1 MSNKIITGGGTEYL
15 LRRRF
20 ELLKRKEDEE
30 MSTWETLIDYTT
42 TKELGKGS
50 NDVER
55 YDSTILEK
63 LNNAKKIAIVC
74 YLAPPSTEQSA
85 VGIINVQLY
94 LPNKYY
100 VLANLTGDINTLPN
114 KISGNDSE
122 GYIYREIDIEPL
134 QSVGIK
140 GSYPIYAPTIA
151 TTKDSYQ
158 HKKLD
163 AYWFNDSNIVD
174 ATALRLN
181 VKSGVLGKGSR
192 FRVLILS

>member
-1 MSNKIITGGGTEYL
+1 MDLIRERLLISN
-15 LRRRF
+15 
-20 ELLKRKEDEE
+20 RKGSDVD

-42 TKELGKGS
+42 TEELGTGT

-85 VGIINVQLY
+85 IGTINVQLY

-100 VLANLTGDINTLPN
+100 VWASLTTEITTLPN
-114 KISGNDSE
+114 KTSGANSL
-122 GYIYREIDIEPL
+122 GYIYREIDIEAL
-134 QSVGIK
+134 QTVGIK
-140 GSYPIYAPTIA
+140 GAYPIYSPLVA
-151 TTKDSYQ
+151 TLEGSYQ
-158 HKKLD
+158 YKKVD
-163 AYWFNDSNIVD
+163 IYWANSGNVVD
-174 ATALRLN
+174 ASTLRLN
-181 VKSGVLGKGSR
+181 VKSGVVGKGSR

>member
-1 MSNKIITGGGTEYL
+1 MDLIRERIMLTKKASDT
-15 LRRRF
+15 
-20 ELLKRKEDEE
+20 D

-42 TKELGKGS
+42 TQELGTGT

-55 YDSTILEK
+55 YDSTVLEK

-100 VLANLTGDINTLPN
+100 NYTSLTNEVNILPN
-114 KISGNDSE
+114 KTSGANSL
-122 GYIYREIDIEPL
+122 GYIYREIDMEPL

-140 GSYPIYAPTIA
+140 GAYPIYSPVTSVLEG
-151 TTKDSYQ
+151 SY
-158 HKKLD
+158 HNNKLD
-163 AYWFNDSNIVD
+163 AYWNNSNNLVD
-174 ATALRLN
+174 AITLRLN
-181 VKSGVLGKGSR
+181 VKSGVVGQGSR

>member
-1 MSNKIITGGGTEYL
+1 
-15 LRRRF
+15 
-20 ELLKRKEDEE
+20 

-42 TKELGKGS
+42 TEELGKGN

-55 YDSTILEK
+55 YDSTISEK

-85 VGIINVQLY
+85 VGTINVQLY

-100 VLANLTGDINTLPN
+100 VYTHLTGGINTLPN

-122 GYIYREIDIEPL
+122 GYIYREIDMEAL
-134 QSVGIK
+134 QTVGIK
-140 GSYPIYAPTIA
+140 GEYPIYAPTIGL
-151 TTKDSYQ
+151 TKGSYQ
-158 HKKLD
+158 YKKLD
-163 AYWFNDSNIVD
+163 GYWSNSNNVVD
-174 ATALRLN
+174 ASTLRLN
-181 VKSGVLGKGSR
+181 VKSGVVGKGSR